1 MAVAHSGQRLH
12 TEEEAIK
19 KPMPTGS
26 ASDTAWLETI
36 KRGEKKIERDIQR
49 ADKHRKL
56 WPPQTKQRAIKVV
69 PSPCV
74 GTDSHELNVA
84 GTDGMTRSRFN
95 APSAEFSQS
104 NGSWF
109 HPIIVIGNI

>member
-36 KRGEKKIERDIQR
+36 KCGEKKIERDIKR
-49 ADKHRKL
+49 ADEHRKL
-56 WPPQTKQRAIKVV
+56 WPPQTKQPAINVA

-74 GTDSHELNVA
+74 GIDFHELNLA
-84 GTDGMTRSRFN
+84 GADGMKRPRLMLRLRT
-95 APSAEFSQS
+95 SAKETGVGFI
-104 NGSWF
+104 F
-109 HPIIVIGNI
+109 T